1 MLTMMKVV
9 DETTKVVIMLALV
22 RIGGEDG
29 VDNED

>member
-9 DETTKVVIMLALV
+9 DETTKVMMMLVLA